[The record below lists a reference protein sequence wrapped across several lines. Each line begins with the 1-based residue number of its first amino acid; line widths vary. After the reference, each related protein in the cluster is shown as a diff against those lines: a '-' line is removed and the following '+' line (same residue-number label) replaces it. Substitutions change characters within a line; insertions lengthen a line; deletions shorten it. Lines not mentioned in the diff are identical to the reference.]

1 MIVDPPGV
9 PTASRGSPS
18 AVTMVGLMLDRGR
31 LPGAGRFG
39 LGSVKL
45 KSVSSL
51 FSRNPRPGTVS
62 ALPPVCSIVSV

>member
-1 MIVDPPGV
+1 
-9 PTASRGSPS
+9 
-18 AVTMVGLMLDRGR
+18 VTMVGLMLDRGR